1 MSAADVRILRVRLAA
16 PDNLP
21 HARAQGYVA
30 LRGGPESRDPSPAT
44 SLGRAFSAGA
54 NVLQRAGSA
63 SGSAVGINKSG
74 RRPGP
79 NDARAPQRPAGMPTP
94 QMAPGQVR
102 MNSPVWWC
110 RQVCIRAG

>member
-1 MSAADVRILRVRLAA
+1 M
-16 PDNLP
+16 
-21 HARAQGYVA
+21 A

-79 NDARAPQRPAGMPTP
+79 NDARGPQRPAGVPTP
-94 QMAPGQVR
+94 QMAPGQVCATC
-102 MNSPVWWC
+102 V
-110 RQVCIRAG
+110 VVDTARACSHAVQAHRILACTCESIDRNG

>member
-1 MSAADVRILRVRLAA
+1 LPGRLAA
-16 PDNLP
+16 LDNLAD
-21 HARAQGYVA
+21 ARAQGYVA
-30 LRGGPESRDPSPAT
+30 LRGGPESRDPSPAS

-94 QMAPGQVR
+94 QMAPGQVCTICA
-102 MNSPVWWC
+102 VL
-110 RQVCIRAG
+110 